1 MCIYI
6 YICVCIY
13 IIFIS
18 TTGLCA
24 NIHLK
29 RERRAG
35 EGEDKSFP
43 IKVVAKSD
51 FTNYFDH
58 CSASCKFANLRS
70 SVPSTVIW
78 ARGKVHRLSRDLTK
92 SYSQVFTNQ
101 ERKEKKKEAQQRC
114 TMRTILEDFQH
125 SGSVLRG
132 GGESHQT
139 NSFRG
144 KYQGGVNRFRVS
156 ILSPLNMIPTSLG
169 WVFSESK
176 RMKAI
181 MHTRRRCQI
190 HI

>member
-1 MCIYI
+1 MEPTQCCQFAIVVEPVGPMYNMYTYIYICMCIYI
-6 YICVCIY
+6 YIYIYVCIY

-24 NIHLK
+24 DIHLK

-35 EGEDKSFP
+35 EVEDKSFP

-92 SYSQVFTNQ
+92 CPTVRFSPTKKQRNKFSLSAEMYNAHYSWGLSTFRECV
-101 ERKEKKKEAQQRC
+101 AQ
-114 TMRTILEDFQH
+114 L
-125 SGSVLRG
+125 
-132 GGESHQT
+132 
-139 NSFRG
+139 
-144 KYQGGVNRFRVS
+144 
-156 ILSPLNMIPTSLG
+156 
-169 WVFSESK
+169 W
-176 RMKAI
+176 
-181 MHTRRRCQI
+181 
-190 HI
+190 